1 MSDPAELPPVP
12 RPAQPVSPSDPAP
25 AFPAPPE
32 FTVGAAPVPAPP
44 PAFAAPD
51 PVFAAPDLAFP
62 APDPAYTATPTA
74 PDPATSPYPA
84 SPYAASPYP
93 ASPYAAAPYT
103 AAPYGGPTY
112 YPAPGPPPYQAGYGG
127 YGAMPGYPMYVPQTK
142 TNGMAIGSMA
152 TSIVGATLLF
162 CYGAGLPLGL
172 VGAILGHVSRRQIK
186 SRGEA
191 GDGMALAGIIIGWIV
206 AGIGLL
212 VVAGVVWFFA
222 WLSTIPPAPDQ

>member
-1 MSDPAELPPVP
+1 MSDPTDLPPGP
-12 RPAQPVSPSDPAP
+12 RPAQPVSPSDPPP

-44 PAFAAPD
+44 QAFAAPD
-51 PVFAAPDLAFP
+51 PAFAVPAFP
-62 APDPAYTATPTA
+62 APDPAYTATPAA
-74 PDPATSPYPA
+74 PDPAMSPYPA
-84 SPYAASPYP
+84 SPYPAPPYG
-93 ASPYAAAPYT
+93 ASPYAPQ
-103 AAPYGGPTY
+103 PYGGPAY
-112 YPAPGPPPYQAGYGG
+112 YPTTGPPPYQAGYGG

-172 VGAILGHVSRRQIK
+172 VGAILGHVSRRQIR

-206 AGIGLL
+206 AGLGLL

-222 WLSTIPPAPDQ
+222 WLSTMPPVPET